1 MRHTFKSGL
10 SLALFTLT
18 CSHAAWAGDPESCA
32 TIRMPEPG
40 WADINATNAV
50 AGVLLDALGYHQKV
64 DNLSVPIIYRG
75 LQMGQAD
82 VFLGN
87 WMPAQKPMVE
97 GLLKDGLI
105 ESVQSNLDQAK
116 FTLAVPSY
124 VAATGVTNF
133 ADLQKYAD
141 KFGRKIYG
149 IEAGAPANS
158 NIQNMIKAKDY
169 NLGDWQLVESSE
181 AGMLSQVTRRVA
193 AKEFIV
199 FLAWEPH
206 AMNTKFKLNYLAG
219 GEAYFGPNYGS
230 ASVHTVTR
238 KGFAK
243 QCPNA
248 GKLFAQMKF
257 NVDLENRIITDI
269 LEKHQDAKS
278 AARTELKQS
287 PQLLTAWLA
296 GVQTSQGGDGLLA
309 VKKALQLK

>member
-1 MRHTFKSGL
+1 MRYTHTFTL
-10 SLALFTLT
+10 SCALLAL
-18 CSHAAWAGDPESCA
+18 SAGHAAWAADPESC
-32 TIRMPEPG
+32 TTVRMPEPG
-40 WADINATNAV
+40 WADISATNAI
-50 AGVLLDALGYHQKV
+50 AGIVLEALGYHQKA
-64 DNLSVPIIYRG
+64 DTLSVPIIYRG

-97 GLLKDGLI
+97 GLIQDGSIVSL
-105 ESVQSNLDQAK
+105 QSNLDQAK

-124 VAATGVTNF
+124 VAAAGVKSF
-133 ADLQKYAD
+133 ADLQKHAD
-141 KFGRKIYG
+141 RFGHKIYG
-149 IEAGAPANS
+149 IEAGAPANR
-158 NIQNMIKAKDY
+158 NIQNMIKAKDF

-181 AGMLSQVTRRVA
+181 AGMLSQVTRKVA
-193 AKEFIV
+193 AKDFVV

-219 GEAYFGPNYGS
+219 GDAYFGPNYGS

-238 KGFAK
+238 KGFAS

-257 NVDLENRIITDI
+257 NVDLENRIISDI
-269 LEKHQDAKS
+269 LDKKQDAKV
-278 AARTELKQS
+278 AARAALKQS
-287 PQLLTAWLA
+287 PELLASWLA
-296 GVQTSQGGDGLLA
+296 GVQTTQGGDGLAA